1 MPDDQQRR
9 VDRDVPDSEAGKPD
23 DKAKQPK
30 KPDLIRRHPIAFVAA
45 IVVVGRKPGADHG
58 FDLRSW
64 CQDKWSTGF
73 SSLAVRLTA

>member
-30 KPDLIRRHPIAFVAA
+30 KPGLIRRHPIAFVAA
-45 IVVVGRKPGADHG
+45 IVVVGRKSGTRAEIGDEIGDRPRFRPPIMVSG
-58 FDLRSW
+58 
-64 CQDKWSTGF
+64 
-73 SSLAVRLTA
+73 